1 MLSPLVLAE
10 NSPQD
15 GAPQHWLRLA
25 IPAECL
31 ASAVEERE
39 RLPLLERVKRAIP
52 IGRDLRHFLKAY
64 AAALLAALTFI
75 A

>member
-1 MLSPLVLAE
+1 MLSPPVLAE
-10 NSPQD
+10 NRPED

-25 IPAECL
+25 IPVECL
-31 ASAVEERE
+31 ASAVEERQP
-39 RLPLLERVKRAIP
+39 LPLLVRMRRAIP
-52 IGRDLRHFLKAY
+52 LGRDLRHFLKAY

>member
-10 NSPQD
+10 NRPED

-25 IPAECL
+25 VPPECL
-31 ASAVEERE
+31 AFTGEDCE
-39 RLPLLERVKRAIP
+39 RLPLLERVERAVP
-52 IGRDLRHFLKAY
+52 IYRDLRHFLKAY
-64 AAALLAALTFI
+64 AAALLAAVTFI